1 MVLYVIDAE
10 RADSKAASVI
20 TSTQMEVFRKYLQD
34 KPKTKGNKELLKD
47 NISDEGE
54 LVTVGG
60 TEEKNDSVV
69 SATIS
74 PGSERIDTDED
85 SNESSTATS
94 TESNST
100 EDGISDIDDAD
111 GKDFLE
117 MLTLIGIIVGAIVA
131 VIIVLTIVVVII
143 KKMSG
148 GYSP

>member
-1 MVLYVIDAE
+1 MYKMGFGHLVLLTL
-10 RADSKAASVI
+10 AAFLCISA
-20 TSTQMEVFRKYLQD
+20 QR
-34 KPKTKGNKELLKD
+34 D

>member
-1 MVLYVIDAE
+1 MYKMGFRHLVLLTLAMFLCISAQRD
-10 RADSKAASVI
+10 
-20 TSTQMEVFRKYLQD
+20 EVV
-34 KPKTKGNKELLKD
+34 
-47 NISDEGE
+47 SDEGE

-60 TEEKNDSVV
+60 TEDKNDSTMSGMPVTTV
-69 SATIS
+69 
-74 PGSERIDTDED
+74 PGSERVESDED
-85 SNESSTATS
+85 SNESSTTSS

-100 EDGISDIDDAD
+100 EDGMPDIDDAE

-131 VIIVLTIVVVII
+131 VIIVLTIIVVII